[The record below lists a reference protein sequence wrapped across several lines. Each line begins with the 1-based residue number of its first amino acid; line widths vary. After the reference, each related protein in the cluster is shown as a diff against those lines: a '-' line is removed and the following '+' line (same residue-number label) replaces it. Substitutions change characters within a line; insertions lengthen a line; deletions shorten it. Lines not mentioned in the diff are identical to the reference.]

1 MIWGLRGTFA
11 VLLAFLGARLA
22 TIWWH
27 QSYPNDSP
35 QWWWGSLAGLLFA
48 GIFIS
53 VEVAFTRR
61 FIALISTVLFGVMFG
76 FIASYLFTQTLFLLP
91 VMNEAESWFREWTQ
105 YSCMAIFVY
114 LAVVG
119 ILQSKD
125 DFKFVIPFVELKKE
139 EKGPKPLLLDTS
151 VIIDGRIADVMD
163 MRLIASRI
171 ILPRF
176 VLVELQQVADSQ
188 DKLKRNR
195 GRRGLD
201 VLNRIQNSRGAAIEL
216 YEGTPPGVEGV
227 DGKLVSLAKFLDAR
241 IMTNDFNLN
250 KVAQLQGVEVINL
263 NDLAIAMRPVIL
275 PGETL
280 EVKVQKP
287 GEGHGQGVGYL
298 DDGTMVVIEGG
309 YQRIGE
315 AVPISVTSV
324 IQTSA
329 GRMIFGQVKGQSSV
343 PGTLASS
350 TPTPPIDGRGGR
362 GGRGGGRPKTDIL
375 PSPFPSQGQEARR
388 GGGRPKTDIMPS
400 PFAGGSSP
408 DTPPPSPRRPEPGP
422 SAGARNQAGDRRPAG
437 PVQPASGGSDFS
449 LHPSSPETGP
459 SPGDS
464 DPFLANNPG
473 LGGQGGPKKG
483 SDAPMASD
491 GPPQKKGSDAP
502 VAGRGS
508 KGDAGRPR

>member
-61 FIALISTVLFGVMFG
+61 FVALISTVLFGVMFG

-163 MRLIASRI
+163 MRLLTSRI

-201 VLNRIQNSRGAAIEL
+201 VLNRIQNSKGAVIEI
-216 YEGTPPGVEGV
+216 YEGTPPGAEGV

-241 IMTNDFNLN
+241 VVTNDFNLN

-263 NDLAIAMRPVIL
+263 NDLALAMRPVIL

-298 DDGTMVVIEGG
+298 DDGTMVVVEGG
-309 YQRIGE
+309 YHRIGE
-315 AVPISVTSV
+315 SVPISVTSV

-329 GRMIFGQVKGQSSV
+329 GRMIFGQVKGQSQV

-350 TPTPPIDGRGGR
+350 TPTPPVDTRGGR
-362 GGRGGGRPKTDIL
+362 GGSRGARPKTDVLPSPFPGPAQGDRRGGRPKTDIL
-375 PSPFPSQGQEARR
+375 PSPFPN
-388 GGGRPKTDIMPS
+388 PS
-400 PFAGGSSP
+400 APNP
-408 DTPPPSPRRPEPGP
+408 QKPEPGP
-422 SAGARNQAGDRRPAG
+422 SAGQRNRTGDRRPSDAG
-437 PVQPASGGSDFS
+437 GPQDFS
-449 LHPSSPETGP
+449 LHPSSPDAGP

-464 DPFLANNPG
+464 DPFLASN
-473 LGGQGGPKKG
+473 GGQDGAKKG
-483 SDAPMASD
+483 SDAPAAGS
-491 GPPQKKGSDAP
+491 PPQKGSGAP
-502 VAGRGS
+502 VAGPAA
-508 KGDAGRPR
+508 KGDLGRPR